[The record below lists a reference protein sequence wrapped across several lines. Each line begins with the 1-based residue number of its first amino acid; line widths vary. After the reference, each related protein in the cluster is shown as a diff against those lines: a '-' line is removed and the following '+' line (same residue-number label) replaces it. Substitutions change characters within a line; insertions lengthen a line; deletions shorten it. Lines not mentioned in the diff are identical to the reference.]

1 MAKKNLIVGI
11 FVLAGVVLFTVG
23 LFLIGSRHNA
33 FDRHVEFYT
42 EFANLS
48 GLAKGAKVRVSGM
61 EAGQITQIQIP
72 RSPTSRFRVKMQVDA
87 KLRGLVR
94 SDSLVSIETE
104 GLVGD
109 TYLLIK
115 SGTPQAPSAGNLST
129 LPSKEPLDLSALLD
143 KGNGLMT
150 DATKTIKDADKT
162 IQQLGGDI
170 HNTLGT
176 TDKTIANVNDVV
188 TGIKQGR
195 GAVGML
201 LRDQQ
206 FAGEVRQTL
215 DQANQATG
223 SLAHASGQADQ
234 MISNLQ
240 GRNLPQK
247 IDDTMDSAKS
257 AAAQLDSTAKQLN
270 QTITEATGPD
280 SSGATAGANLRDSLS
295 NANAATANL
304 ADDTESLKHE
314 FFFKGFFKKRGYY
327 QLTDL
332 KPANYREDKVF
343 NSATNRRIWLSA
355 SELFDAR
362 PDGSE
367 VLSTRGK
374 AALDSA
380 IAQDGGP
387 AIENPVVV
395 EGYSNA
401 PKLAEQIAAS
411 RQRAILV
418 SQFLQKRFQL
428 DPRNVGFVAL
438 NNHPPANAGRTAS
451 DGICINVLVPKK

>member
-1 MAKKNLIVGI
+1 MAKKNLLVGI
-11 FVLAGVVLFTVG
+11 FVLAGIVLFTVG

-33 FDRHVEFYT
+33 FDRHIEYYT
-42 EFANLS
+42 EFSNLS

-61 EAGQITQIQIP
+61 EAGQVTDIQIP
-72 RSPTSRFRVKMQVDA
+72 ASPTSRFRVKMQVES

-94 SDSLVSIETE
+94 TDSLVSIETE
-104 GLVGD
+104 GVVGD
-109 TYLLIK
+109 TFLLIK
-115 SGTPQAPSAGNLST
+115 SGTPHAPPAGSLST
-129 LPSKEPLDLSALLD
+129 LPSKEPLDISALLD

-150 DATKTIKDADKT
+150 DAAKTIKDADIT

-176 TDKTIANVNDVV
+176 TDKTIASVNDVV

-201 LRDQQ
+201 LQDQQ

-215 DQANQATG
+215 DKANQATG
-223 SLAHASGQADQ
+223 SLAHASDQADQ
-234 MISNLQ
+234 MITNLQ
-240 GRNLPQK
+240 ARNLPQK
-247 IDDTMDSAKS
+247 IDDTVDSAKS
-257 AAAQLDSTAKQLN
+257 AVAQLDSTAKQLN

-332 KPANYREDKVF
+332 KSRTYRNDKVF
-343 NSATNRRIWLSA
+343 TSAGNHRICLSA
-355 SELFDAR
+355 SALFDAK
-362 PDGSE
+362 PDGAE
-367 VLSTRGK
+367 TLSTRGK

-387 AIENPVVV
+387 AIEQPIIV

-401 PKLAEQIAAS
+401 PALAEQIAAS

-428 DPRNVGFVAL
+428 DPRNVGFVGL
-438 NNHPPANAGRTAS
+438 NSQPPQNVHQAES
-451 DGICINVLVPKK
+451 DGICLNVLVPKK

>member
-1 MAKKNLIVGI
+1 MTNKNILVGI

-33 FDRHVEFYT
+33 FDRHMEFYT
-42 EFANLS
+42 EFSNLS
-48 GLAKGAKVRVSGM
+48 GLAKGAKVRVAGM
-61 EAGQITQIQIP
+61 EAGQVTEIQIP
-72 RSPTSRFRVKMQVDA
+72 TSPASRFRVKMQVES

-94 SDSLVSIETE
+94 TDSLVSIETE
-104 GLVGD
+104 GVVGD
-109 TYLLIK
+109 TFLLIK
-115 SGTPQAPSAGNLST
+115 SGTPQAPSAANSST

-162 IQQLGGDI
+162 IQQLGTDI
-170 HNTLGT
+170 HTTLGT
-176 TDKTIANVNDVV
+176 TNTTIANVDDVV

-195 GAVGML
+195 GAVGLL

-206 FAGEVRQTL
+206 FAGEVRETL
-215 DQANQATG
+215 DKANQATG

-234 MISNLQ
+234 MVSNLQ
-240 GRNLPQK
+240 ARNLPQK
-247 IDDTMDSAKS
+247 IDDTMNSAKS

-280 SSGATAGANLRDSLS
+280 SSGETAGANLRDSLS
-295 NANAATANL
+295 NAKAATANL

-327 QLTDL
+327 QLTEL
-332 KPANYREDKVF
+332 KPAAYRQDKVF
-343 NSATNRRIWLSA
+343 NSAANHRIWLAS
-355 SELFDAR
+355 SELFDAK

-387 AIENPVVV
+387 AIDQPIVV

-401 PKLAEQIAAS
+401 PALAEQLAAS

-428 DPRNVGFVAL
+428 DPRNVGFIAL
-438 NNHPPANAGRTAS
+438 TNHPPSAAGHADY
-451 DGICINVLVPKK
+451 DGICINILFPKK